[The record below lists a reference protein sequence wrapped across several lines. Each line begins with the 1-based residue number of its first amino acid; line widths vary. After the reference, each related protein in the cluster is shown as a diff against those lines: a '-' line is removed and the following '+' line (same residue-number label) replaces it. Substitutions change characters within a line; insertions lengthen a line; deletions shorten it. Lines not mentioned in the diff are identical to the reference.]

1 MICVYIADKS
11 AFRDSESYIKYLLER
26 YHSLSSPILL
36 KTENGK
42 PYVEG
47 NAVYFSLSHTKEKYF
62 LAVAPFPVGIDAERS
77 DRVVSPTVA
86 ERYFK
91 NETFPDKKSLLV
103 RWLKTESKVKYLG
116 STLAKELAS
125 PSKDIPVFSLCEVDN
140 HTICVC
146 SEKTASLSL
155 IEVN

>member
-11 AFRDSESYIKYLLER
+11 AFRDSESYIKYLLDR
-26 YHSLSSPILL
+26 YYSLSSPVLS

-47 NAVYFSLSHTKEKYF
+47 NAVYFSLSHTKKKYF
-62 LAVAPFPVGIDAERS
+62 VAVAPFPVGIDAERS
-77 DRVVSPTVA
+77 DRVVSPIVA

-125 PSKDIPVFSLCEVDN
+125 PSKCSPDFSFSEVGG

-146 SEKTASLSL
+146 SENKAIISFV
-155 IEVN
+155 EV

>member
-1 MICVYIADKS
+1 MICVYIVAKS
-11 AFRDSESYIKYLLER
+11 AFPTSESCIKHLLDR
-26 YHSLSSPILL
+26 YHSLSSPVLL

-62 LAVAPFPVGIDAERS
+62 VAVAPFPVGIDAERS
-77 DRVVSPTVA
+77 DRVIAPTVA
-86 ERYFK
+86 KRYF
-91 NETFPDKKSLLV
+91 NGEDFPDPKSLLE

-116 STLAKELAS
+116 STLAKELTS
-125 PSKDIPVFSLCEVDN
+125 PSKRSPVFSLYEVVG

-146 SEKTASLSL
+146 SENKASVSFV
-155 IEVN
+155 EA